1 MHTITR
7 VIQFILILSALG
19 ACASPN
25 KPVFEMSED
34 CRLRSLPWDEE
45 TGAPGGFA
53 FGGMFG
59 GASRTSSPRD
69 GEYRSSSANDYDGK
83 GEDGTRRGGGFGI
96 GIDLGSLLNQSGP
109 AIDLVS
115 DWLAE
120 GPGFDARYSNSCMPI
135 RCLVQGGWPMVVD
148 YSPDGQS
155 TTTIELHVQGQPK
168 PIIYALRNNR
178 GRHLMKFELPASIG
192 NSSRPAVMLVR
203 SMRNQPGERGLGHA
217 RIHGLGAGPR
227 AVGSV
232 AIQQVDFRPPVIQRS
247 AQQQASYS
255 FLSKSDFNHFSVGV
269 LRIDGVDGQIKVDQA
284 REFSFAGGISRGTVF
299 GRAPERFWDGTDAAS
314 KPSVGNHLIQ
324 VRAWMSSRNEADW
337 VTAWSEQTVLV
348 AP

>member
-1 MHTITR
+1 MRTATR
-7 VIQFILILSALG
+7 IAQLMLIVGALG
-19 ACASPN
+19 ACASPT
-25 KPVFEMSED
+25 KTAFEMSGD
-34 CRLRSLPWDEE
+34 CRLRSLPWDGQ
-45 TGAPGGFA
+45 TGATDDFV

-59 GASRTSSPRD
+59 GASRTARPRD
-69 GEYRSSSANDYDGK
+69 GEYGRDTDSAYPSRH
-83 GEDGTRRGGGFGI
+83 EDDTSRDGGFGI
-96 GIDLGSLLNQSGP
+96 GINLGRLLGQSGP
-109 AIDLVS
+109 GTDLVS
-115 DWLAE
+115 DWLTD

-155 TTTIELHVQGQPK
+155 ITTIELHVQGQAR
-168 PIIYALRNNR
+168 PIVHELDNRR

-192 NSSRPAVMLVR
+192 KSSRAAVMLVR
-203 SMRNQPGERGLGHA
+203 SVRNRLGESGPGHA

-232 AIQQVDFRPPVIQRS
+232 AIQQVEFRPPVIQRS

-269 LRIDGVDGQIKVDQA
+269 LKIDGVDGQIRVDLA
-284 REFSFAGGISRGTVF
+284 REFSFTGGISRGTVF
-299 GRAPERFWDGTDAAS
+299 GRVPERFWDGTDAGN
-314 KPSVGNHLIQ
+314 KVSVGNHIIQ
-324 VRAWMSSRNEADW
+324 VRAWMSSRSEADW